1 MPDYVKSAELRTV
14 TAGSNLLS
22 GDLVLTPDRLV
33 GYVEAQRGI
42 LNGETGTVRVS
53 GVVRCSKSSASEV
66 IAAGDRISY
75 NTSTKVVTVL
85 DQGNPASGSIVI
97 GLAVAASGNG
107 VATVDVELNGQGET
121 NSVNSTVKHFRRRCT
136 VAEINAG
143 LTLLPAK
150 AGIQYRMVDA
160 IMISIGGNAATANSV
175 DILATQAASG
185 VKLIAAAVAGL
196 TQSTVARAGATN
208 IAVLADGASFVENDV
223 NTAITIGKTGSNV
236 ATATHVDVLL
246 SYVEQVA

>member
-1 MPDYVKSAELRTV
+1 V

-42 LNGETGTVRVS
+42 LNGETGTVRVA

-66 IAAGDRISY
+66 ISAGDRISY

-85 DQGNPASGSIVI
+85 DAGNPASGSIVI

-107 VATVDVELNGQGET
+107 VTTVDVELNSQGET
-121 NSVNSTVKHFRRRCT
+121 KDTNSTIKHFRRRCT

-160 IMISIGGNAATANSV
+160 IMIAVGGNAATATGV
-175 DILATQAASG
+175 DILATQAAAS

-196 TQSTVARAGATN
+196 TQNTVARAGATN
-208 IAVLADGASFVENDV
+208 IAVLAGGASFVENDV
-223 NTAITIGKTGSNV
+223 NTAITIIKDGSNL
-236 ATATHVDVLL
+236 ATATHIDVLL

>member
-42 LNGETGTVRVS
+42 LNGETGTVRVA

-66 IAAGDRISY
+66 ISAGDRISY

-85 DQGNPASGSIVI
+85 DAGNPASGSIII

-107 VATVDVELNGQGET
+107 VTTVDVELNGHGET
-121 NSVNSTVKHFRRRCT
+121 EPVNSTVKHFRRRCT
-136 VAEINAG
+136 IAEINAG

-160 IMISIGGNAATANSV
+160 IMIAVGGAAATATTV
-175 DILATQAASG
+175 DILATQSAAS
-185 VKLIAAAVAGL
+185 VKLVAAAVAGL
-196 TQSTVARAGATN
+196 TQSTVGRAGASN
-208 IAVLADGASFVENDV
+208 FSVLADGASFVENDV